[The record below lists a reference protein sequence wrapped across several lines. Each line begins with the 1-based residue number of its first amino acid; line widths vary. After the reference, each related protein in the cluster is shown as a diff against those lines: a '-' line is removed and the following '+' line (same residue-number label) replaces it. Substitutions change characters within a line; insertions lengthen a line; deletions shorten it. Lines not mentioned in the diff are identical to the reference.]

1 MHISTKTQSSTIDF
15 RTVQQLSL
23 LNDLSNID
31 VNDLILAMKNK
42 ETRYELN
49 TRRYNLCDAMVLHC
63 MIRNIQPK
71 RIVEVGCG
79 MSSCMMLDTNERY
92 FDDNIECT
100 FIDRCMKIVHEKFRT
115 KDIAQNTVLERNVQE
130 VDLSVFTSLQDGDIL
145 FIDSS
150 HYYAPGSDV
159 YDIVHHILPVI
170 HNGVHIHFHDV
181 FYDLQYPVEWN
192 NTEWNEQKTI
202 FHILQSKPQ
211 YHVQFFTSY
220 MAHNYPDIFRQ
231 TFPSL
236 VHTAGGSLW
245 LKKNML

>member
-1 MHISTKTQSSTIDF
+1 
-15 RTVQQLSL
+15 
-23 LNDLSNID
+23 
-31 VNDLILAMKNK
+31 
-42 ETRYELN
+42 
-49 TRRYNLCDAMVLHC
+49 
-63 MIRNIQPK
+63 
-71 RIVEVGCG
+71 
-79 MSSCMMLDTNERY
+79 
-92 FDDNIECT
+92 
-100 FIDRCMKIVHEKFRT
+100 
-115 KDIAQNTVLERNVQE
+115 

>member
-79 MSSCMMLDTNERY
+79 MSSCIMLDTNERY

-170 HNGVHIHFHDV
+170 HNGVHIHFHDI
-181 FYDLQYPVEWN
+181 FWNFAYPN
-192 NTEWNEQKTI
+192 FFKKHNFNEVDAIHELLKKDTNYSI
-202 FHILQSKPQ
+202 
-211 YHVQFFTSY
+211 QFFTSHL
-220 MAHNYPDIFRQ
+220 AHIHTQPFKRA
-231 TFPSL
+231 FPFL
-236 VHTAGGSLW
+236 KHFAGGSLW
-245 LKKNML
+245 LHKSIL